1 MRSLV
6 SILRATRVLWPFY
19 VGIVVCSLIATAA
32 SLVTPFVLKAAIDTV
47 VDVVQ
52 GAADDGVI
60 TTVVWLAV
68 ALLVAD
74 LVSSTVANIGG
85 YLGDVMAARMRQ
97 ILSTRYFAKLLGL
110 PQRYFDDQVTGSIIS
125 RLTRSITETTGF
137 LNNFANNFFPMLLT
151 VLAVLVISASY
162 SWPLALLLALV
173 FPVYVG
179 LTAMTSKKWQV
190 MEGEKNEQVDLAG
203 GRFAEVVGQINVVK
217 SFTAERRELSLFA
230 GRFARTVGTTRGQ
243 SRYWHVMDA
252 IRRGFLD
259 VVFFAIYVILFVSTA
274 RGTFSVGDMVLL
286 IQLVAMAKAPVTM
299 MSYLIDTAQRAVAGS
314 KDYFAVMAEPA
325 DRDEP
330 LLLVADAEI
339 AAPPAPV
346 TQATSAEER
355 DSVAAG
361 DAVVVAAAPPRT
373 GAAPGA
379 EVSVPDGAPVVELN
393 HVSFAY
399 DEGVE
404 VLRDVS
410 FTVHKGERVALVS
423 ESGGGKTTLVSLLL
437 GFYRPTS
444 GTLRVAGRDVADVP
458 LDELRRQVAV
468 VFQEASLFSGT
479 IRENIAYGR
488 DDATD
493 AEIVEAATRAHAHDF
508 VSAFAG
514 GYDTTIGERGLKLS
528 GGQKQ
533 RIAVARAMIKD
544 APVLVLDE
552 ATSALDTKSER
563 LVQAGLEEL
572 MVDRTSIIIAHRL
585 STISAVDTIVTLRD
599 GRVDEVGTPEELA
612 VSGGIYSE
620 LLALQA
626 SSSLKDRKRLRQ
638 LGFSA

>member
-1 MRSLV
+1 MRSLA
-6 SILRATRVLWPFY
+6 SILRATRTLWPFY
-19 VGIVVCSLIATAA
+19 VGIVICSLIATAA
-32 SLVTPFVLKAAIDTV
+32 SLVTPFVLKAATDTV

-52 GAADDGVI
+52 GTAADDVI
-60 TTVVWLAV
+60 TTVVWFAV
-68 ALLVAD
+68 ALLVAG
-74 LVSSTVANIGG
+74 LVSSLVQNIGG

-110 PQRYFDDQVTGSIIS
+110 PQRYFDDQVTGAIIS

-151 VLAVLVISASY
+151 VVAVLVISASY

-173 FPVYVG
+173 FPIYVG

-190 MEGEKNEQVDLAG
+190 LEGQKNEQVDLAG
-203 GRFAEVVGQINVVK
+203 GRFAEVVSQINVVK
-217 SFTAERRELSLFA
+217 SFTAESRELDLFA
-230 GRFARTVGTTRGQ
+230 GRFAQTVSITRGQ

-252 IRRGFLD
+252 ARRGFLD
-259 VVFFAIYVILFVSTA
+259 VVFFGIYVILFVSTA

-299 MSYLIDTAQRAVAGS
+299 MSYLIDTAQRAIAGS

-330 LLLVADAEI
+330 LLDVADTDGEAS
-339 AAPPAPV
+339 
-346 TQATSAEER
+346 T
-355 DSVAAG
+355 VAGAM
-361 DAVVVAAAPPRT
+361 AAAT
-373 GAAPGA
+373 TASGAASMGA
-379 EVSVPDGAPVVELN
+379 QGAASGRELLVPDGAAMVELDG
-393 HVSFAY
+393 VTFAY

-437 GFYRPTS
+437 GFYRPTT
-444 GTLRVAGRDVADVP
+444 GALRVAGRDVADMP
-458 LDELRRQVAV
+458 LDQLRRDVAV

-488 DDATD
+488 DDASE
-493 AEIVEAATRAHAHDF
+493 AEVVEAATRAHAHDF
-508 VSAFAG
+508 VSAFSAG
-514 GYDTTIGERGLKLS
+514 YETTIGERGMKLS

-544 APVLVLDE
+544 APILVLDE

-572 MVDRTSIIIAHRL
+572 MSDRTTIIIAHRL
-585 STISAVDTIVTLRD
+585 STISSVDTIVTLRD
-599 GRVDEVGTPEELA
+599 GRVDEVGSPAELA
-612 VSGGIYSE
+612 GSGGIYSE

-638 LGFSA
+638 LGFMA

>member
-1 MRSLV
+1 MRSIA

-19 VGIVVCSLIATAA
+19 LGIVVCSLIATAA
-32 SLVTPFVLKAAIDTV
+32 TLVTPFVLKAATDTV

-52 GAADDGVI
+52 GVQGTAADDVI

-74 LVSSTVANIGG
+74 LVSSTVENVGG

-125 RLTRSITETTGF
+125 RLTRSISETTGF

-151 VLAVLVISASY
+151 VVAVLVISASY

-190 MEGEKNEQVDLAG
+190 LEGEKNEQVDLAG

-217 SFTAERRELSLFA
+217 SFTAERRELNIFA
-230 GRFARTVGTTRGQ
+230 GRFARTVVTTRGQ
-243 SRYWHVMDA
+243 SRYWHAMDA
-252 IRRGFLD
+252 GRRAFLN
-259 VVFFAIYVILFVSTA
+259 VVFFAIYVILFVGTA
-274 RGTFSVGDMVLL
+274 KGTFSVGDMVLL

-299 MSYLIDTAQRAVAGS
+299 MSYLIDSTQRAIAGS

-330 LLLVADAEI
+330 LLLEE
-339 AAPPAPV
+339 
-346 TQATSAEER
+346 ATTT
-355 DSVAAG
+355 
-361 DAVVVAAAPPRT
+361 P
-373 GAAPGA
+373 GAASGA
-379 EVSVPDGAPVVELN
+379 REGAASGVDGVPDGAAMVELDG
-393 HVSFAY
+393 VTFAY
-399 DEGVE
+399 DEGVD

-410 FTVHKGERVALVS
+410 FTVRKGERVALVS

-444 GTLRVAGRDVADVP
+444 GTLRVAGYDVADVP
-458 LDELRRQVAV
+458 LDLLRRQVAV

-488 DDATD
+488 EDATD
-493 AEIVEAATRAHAHDF
+493 AEIVEAATRAHAHEF
-508 VSAFAG
+508 VSAFGAG
-514 GYDTTIGERGLKLS
+514 YETTIGERGLKLS

-563 LVQAGLEEL
+563 LVQAGLDEL
-572 MVDRTSIIIAHRL
+572 MIDRTTIIIAHRL
-585 STISAVDTIVTLRD
+585 STISSVDTIVTLRD
-599 GRVDEVGTPEELA
+599 GRVDEVGSPADLA

-626 SSSLKDRKRLRQ
+626 SSSLKDRKRLRK
-638 LGFSA
+638 LGFMA